1 MEQCR
6 WSGKFDEFQLDLLKK
21 QVVENTQIRFANISV
36 KVTDEFMKA
45 VKEEKLYGRDRII
58 VYRKKNKKRLMK
70 AYQKDG
76 FFYSLGIP
84 NKDIRDYE
92 EVKVFD
98 TYALFSQWLEDQ
110 FGKAVSQVDLKDA
123 MKRDVYGDFLVDG
136 GEDGEELAV
145 HYTGDFLLYFGSD
158 ETNEVRELVKARD
171 VWDTF
176 IEANYRTAEPGLMF
190 WTKMSVYSPSNY
202 VGRPIICTNPCAEVP
217 LEDGGACNLGSVNL
231 ARFVKNGF
239 MDSASVDWE
248 SLEKAVYNLV
258 RFLDNVVSWNQVL
271 NPLEK
276 QRDAAGETRRLGVG
290 IMGIA
295 DMLYQLKMP
304 YDSPEGVALMD
315 KVMQFINNQAYL
327 ASSKLAKEKAPSDI
341 FEYDEYAKG
350 PFFQEALTEDVQEHI
365 RQHGIRNIAITSI
378 APTGTI
384 SNIIRGVSVGKKNY
398 IGISGGVEPVFALFY
413 TRRAE
418 SFDNQLFKVFHSSVQ
433 AYIDLFELTDRVA
446 KVETEEELRKYL
458 PEAFFRTAHH
468 ISPERRI
475 EIQSVCQKYVD
486 HSISSTIN
494 LPEDIEP
501 EVISNIY
508 LKAWEKGLKGVTVY
522 RDGSRFPILTA
533 DNKPSEFQAFK
544 DKKFE
549 VDAGREKRVFF
560 GDEVMRM
567 PDGTLT
573 TPFHY
578 FRALGIKNNQD
589 IEVV

>member
-1 MEQCR
+1 
-6 WSGKFDEFQLDLLKK
+6 
-21 QVVENTQIRFANISV
+21 V
-36 KVTDEFMKA
+36 KVTDEFMNA
-45 VKEEKLYGRDRII
+45 VKEEKRYGRDRII
-58 VYRKKNKKRLMK
+58 IYRKKNKQRLMR

-76 FFYSLGIP
+76 YFYSLGIP

-92 EVKVFD
+92 ELKVFD
-98 TYALFSQWLEDQ
+98 SYALFSQWMEDQ
-110 FGKAVSQVDLKDA
+110 LGKTVSQIDLKDST
-123 MKRDVYGDFLVDG
+123 KRDVYGDYLVET
-136 GEDGEELAV
+136 EDENQELAI
-145 HYTGDFLLYFGSD
+145 HFTGDFLLYFGSD
-158 ETNEVRELVKARD
+158 ETNEIRELVKARD
-171 VWDTF
+171 VWDTL
-176 IEANYRTAEPGLMF
+176 IESNYRTAEPGLMF
-190 WTKMSVYSPSNY
+190 WTKMSRYSPSNY

-239 MDSASVDWE
+239 MDSASIDWE
-248 SLEKAVYNLV
+248 NLEKAVYNLV

-295 DMLYQLKMP
+295 DMLYQLKIP

-315 KVMQFINNQAYL
+315 KVMQFINNKAYL
-327 ASSKLAKEKAPSDI
+327 ASSRLAKEKAPSDI
-341 FEYDEYAKG
+341 FEYEDYANG
-350 PFFQEALTEDVQEHI
+350 PFFQEALADEVKEHI
-365 RQHGIRNIAITSI
+365 RHHGLRNIAITSI

-384 SNIIRGVSVGKKNY
+384 SNIIRGVSVGRKNY
-398 IGISGGVEPVFALFY
+398 IGVSGGVEPVFALFY

-418 SFDNQLFKVFHSSVQ
+418 SFDNQLFKVFHASVQ
-433 AYIDLFELTDRVA
+433 AYIDMFELTDKVA
-446 KVETEEELRKYL
+446 KIETEEELRKFL
-458 PEAFFRTAHH
+458 PESFFCTAHH
-468 ISPERRI
+468 IFPERRI

-533 DNKPSEFQAFK
+533 DSKPSEFQAFK

-549 VDAGREKRVFF
+549 VDAGHEKRIFF

-578 FRALGIKNNQD
+578 FRSLGIKNNQD

>member
-1 MEQCR
+1 VETE
-6 WSGKFDEFQLDLLKK
+6 DENQ
-21 QVVENTQIRFANISV
+21 
-36 KVTDEFMKA
+36 
-45 VKEEKLYGRDRII
+45 
-58 VYRKKNKKRLMK
+58 
-70 AYQKDG
+70 
-76 FFYSLGIP
+76 
-84 NKDIRDYE
+84 
-92 EVKVFD
+92 
-98 TYALFSQWLEDQ
+98 
-110 FGKAVSQVDLKDA
+110 
-123 MKRDVYGDFLVDG
+123 
-136 GEDGEELAV
+136 ELAI
-145 HYTGDFLLYFGSD
+145 HFTGDFLLYFGSD
-158 ETNEVRELVKARD
+158 ETNEIRELVKARD
-171 VWDTF
+171 VWDTL
-176 IEANYRTAEPGLMF
+176 IESNYRTAEPGLMF
-190 WTKMSVYSPSNY
+190 WTKMSRYSPSNY

-239 MDSASVDWE
+239 MDSASIDWE
-248 SLEKAVYNLV
+248 NLEKAVYNLV

-295 DMLYQLKMP
+295 DMLYQLKIP

-315 KVMQFINNQAYL
+315 KVMQFINNKAYL
-327 ASSKLAKEKAPSDI
+327 ASSRLAKEKAPSDI
-341 FEYDEYAKG
+341 FEYEDYANG
-350 PFFQEALTEDVQEHI
+350 PFFQEALADEVKEHI
-365 RQHGIRNIAITSI
+365 RHHGLRNIAITSI

-384 SNIIRGVSVGKKNY
+384 SNIIRGVSVGRKNY
-398 IGISGGVEPVFALFY
+398 IGVSGGVEPVFALFY

-418 SFDNQLFKVFHSSVQ
+418 SFDNQLFKVFHASVQ
-433 AYIDLFELTDRVA
+433 AYIDMFELTDKVA
-446 KVETEEELRKYL
+446 KIETEEELRKFL
-458 PEAFFRTAHH
+458 PESFFCTAHH

-533 DNKPSEFQAFK
+533 DSKPSEFQAFK

-549 VDAGREKRVFF
+549 VDAGHEKRIFF

-578 FRALGIKNNQD
+578 FRSLGIKNNQD